1 MNEPPPMPEQESV
14 EPQTDTSLSSVFEG
28 LLKSPK
34 SLIAGITESKTPGA
48 FTSKLLVLALVG
60 FVIFGVT
67 MGSFSFHEQLW
78 AAPLKTILGLTFS
91 TIICLPSLYV
101 FSALT
106 GTSLGI
112 KEIIQGMA
120 GALALIAALLL
131 GFTPVLWVF
140 SQSTTSEVFFGF
152 LVLMTWLIALFF
164 GTGFLLKMLEQ
175 SGTKNKGPLRVWIG
189 IFLLVTLQMST
200 TLRPLIGRSDS
211 LFTTEKRFFLEHW
224 GMTMNSTTG
233 SGRNNEIIPA
243 QEPEEKDSGKAGNE
257 KRGASK
263 QNPYL
268 DN

>member
-1 MNEPPPMPEQESV
+1 MNEPPPIPKPESV
-14 EPQTDTSLSSVFEG
+14 TPQADTSLASVFEG

-34 SLIAGITESKTPGA
+34 NLIAGITDSKTPGA
-48 FTSKLLVLALVG
+48 FTSKLLILALVG
-60 FVIFGVT
+60 FIIFGVT

-78 AAPLKTILGLTFS
+78 AAPLKTLLGLTFS

-131 GFTPVLWVF
+131 GFTPILWVF

-152 LVLMTWLIALFF
+152 LVLLTWLISLFF

-200 TLRPLIGRSDS
+200 TLRPLIGRSET

-224 GMTMNSTTG
+224 AITMDGPSRNPQRDDDKQVQTT
-233 SGRNNEIIPA
+233 
-243 QEPEEKDSGKAGNE
+243 QDSRTNQKHGT
-257 KRGASK
+257 SK
-263 QNPYL
+263 QNPFL
-268 DN
+268 EN

>member
-1 MNEPPPMPEQESV
+1 MNEPPPIPKPESV
-14 EPQTDTSLSSVFEG
+14 TPQVDTSLISVFEG
-28 LLKSPK
+28 LLKSQK
-34 SLIAGITESKTPGA
+34 NLIAGINKSKTSGS
-48 FTSKLLVLALVG
+48 FTSKLLILALVG

-78 AAPLKTILGLTFS
+78 AAPLKTLLGLTFS
-91 TIICLPSLYV
+91 SIICLPSLYV

-140 SQSTTSEVFFGF
+140 SQSTTSEIFFGL
-152 LVLMTWLIALFF
+152 LVLTTWLIALFF

-175 SGTKNKGPLRVWIG
+175 SGTKNRGPLRVWIG

-200 TLRPLIGRSDS
+200 TLRPLIGRSES

-224 GMTMNSTTG
+224 AITMNGPSRNPQQDNGQQIQTTQNSRPNQKG
-233 SGRNNEIIPA
+233 GT
-243 QEPEEKDSGKAGNE
+243 
-257 KRGASK
+257 SK
-263 QNPYL
+263 KNPFL
-268 DN
+268 GD

>member
-1 MNEPPPMPEQESV
+1 MNEPPPIPKPEQI
-14 EPQTDTSLSSVFEG
+14 EPQTNTSLSSIFEG

-34 SLIAGITESKTPGA
+34 NLIAGITSSETQGA
-48 FTSKLLVLALVG
+48 FTSKLLLLALVG

-112 KEIIQGMA
+112 KEIVQGMA

-152 LVLMTWLIALFF
+152 LVLATWLIALFF

-224 GMTMNSTTG
+224 GMTMNGPS
-233 SGRNNEIIPA
+233 RNSQVDKGQKA
-243 QEPEEKDSGKAGNE
+243 QPPEGQGKGGPQ

-268 DN
+268 GD

>member
-1 MNEPPPMPEQESV
+1 MNEPPPIPKAEPV
-14 EPQTDTSLSSVFEG
+14 EPQTDTSFSSVFEG

-34 SLIAGITESKTPGA
+34 GLIAGITDSKTTGN
-48 FTSKLLVLALVG
+48 FTSKLLILALIG

-112 KEIIQGMA
+112 KQIIQGMA
-120 GALALIAALLL
+120 GTLALIGALLL

-152 LVLMTWLIALFF
+152 LVLATWVIALFF
-164 GTGFLLKMLEQ
+164 GSGFLLKMLEQ
-175 SGTKNKGPLRVWIG
+175 SGTKNKAPLRVWIG

-200 TLRPLIGRSDS
+200 TLRPIIGRSDS
-211 LFTTEKRFFLEHW
+211 IFTTEKRFFLEHW
-224 GMTMNSTTG
+224 GMRLNGPSR
-233 SGRNNEIIPA
+233 SSRASEEIPV
-243 QEPEEKDSGKAGNE
+243 QPDDKEEQE

-263 QNPYL
+263 KNPFL
-268 DN
+268 ED

>member
-1 MNEPPPMPEQESV
+1 MNEPPPIPKQEPII
-14 EPQTDTSLSSVFEG
+14 PQVDTSLASVFEG

-34 SLIAGITESKTPGA
+34 NLIAGISESKTSGS
-48 FTSKLLVLALVG
+48 FTSKLLILALVG
-60 FVIFGVT
+60 FVIFGIT

-78 AAPLKTILGLTFS
+78 AAPLKTLLGLTFS
-91 TIICLPSLYV
+91 SIICLPSLYV

-140 SQSTTSEVFFGF
+140 SQSTTSEVFFGL
-152 LVLMTWLIALFF
+152 LVLTTWLIALFF

-175 SGTKNKGPLRVWIG
+175 SGTKNRGPLRVWIG

-200 TLRPLIGRSDS
+200 TLRPLIGRSES

-224 GMTMNSTTG
+224 ATTMNAPSRSPQQDNDKPAKTTQNSRANQK
-233 SGRNNEIIPA
+233 SGT
-243 QEPEEKDSGKAGNE
+243 
-257 KRGASK
+257 SK
-263 QNPYL
+263 KNPFL
-268 DN
+268 GD